1 MMIRIFFKNEKL
13 ELDEWELLGDGWGKG
28 MV

>member
-13 ELDEWELLGDGWGKG
+13 ELDEWVLIGHEQEKR